1 MHCQLRFLCFLSFG
15 TLSASLWNDVREEL
29 SVCCEEFL
37 KTLPYCPFFH
47 WHITLQVPVPFVQ
60 PPSPLPSAAFSLS
73 ASRFPVVRI
82 PHSAFQFSPPL
93 LTLSPPSSCILDLSR
108 CSQDPPP
115 PPPPKVYTIYQMSSS
130 ANGGFAQP
138 INPQPNH
145 TWIHTHTIP
154 FLFDFLLQ
162 WFKGICDAFQPDI
175 TQPLHIRSDKAPV
188 DKTYFKW

>member
-108 CSQDPPP
+108 CSQDPPLH
-115 PPPPKVYTIYQMSSS
+115 PPKFTPSIKCHHQPMEVLPNPPTPNQTIHEYTPIQYPSSLIFCYS
-130 ANGGFAQP
+130 GLKAYV
-138 INPQPNH
+138 
-145 TWIHTHTIP
+145 TP
-154 FLFDFLLQ
+154 FSQ
-162 WFKGICDAFQPDI
+162 
-175 TQPLHIRSDKAPV
+175 T
-188 DKTYFKW
+188 